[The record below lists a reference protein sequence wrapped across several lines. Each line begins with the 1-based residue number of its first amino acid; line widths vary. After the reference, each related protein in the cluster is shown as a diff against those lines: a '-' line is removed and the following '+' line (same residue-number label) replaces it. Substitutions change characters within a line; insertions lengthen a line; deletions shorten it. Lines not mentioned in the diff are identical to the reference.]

1 MPYVVILIPKH
12 SFCNTVCVCMVMQIK
27 LVVVVVACAL
37 IVTDTCVKFDTRCSP
52 ENRVISVT
60 YLVAR

>member
-1 MPYVVILIPKH
+1 
-12 SFCNTVCVCMVMQIK
+12 MVMQIK

-60 YLVAR
+60 YSVAREYSHNIKLAKQDLPGRRM

>member
-1 MPYVVILIPKH
+1 
-12 SFCNTVCVCMVMQIK
+12 MVMQIK

-52 ENRVISVT
+52 ENHCDFSDLLSSAVIQP
-60 YLVAR
+60 